1 MEKCVK
7 IVLLFFG
14 VDWGRGESG
23 ARRVK
28 SALFEKIAC
37 CQEGGRGAVT
47 IISIPIIAQSDP

>member
-1 MEKCVK
+1 MCKKNVDF
-7 IVLLFFG
+7 FFG
-14 VDWGRGESG
+14 VDWGRVESG

-28 SALFEKIAC
+28 SALFEEIAC